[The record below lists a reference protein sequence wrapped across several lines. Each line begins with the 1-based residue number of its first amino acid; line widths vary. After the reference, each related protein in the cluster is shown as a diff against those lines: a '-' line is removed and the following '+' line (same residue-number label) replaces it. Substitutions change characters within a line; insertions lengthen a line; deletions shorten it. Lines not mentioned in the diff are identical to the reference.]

1 MQMVVMEY
9 VQARPN
15 KPQDRHQIG
24 KALWLLHT
32 HGYVFGDLRE
42 PNVLYD
48 LNGHIKLICQWCGR
62 YDTNVRDEH
71 TGRYR
76 QD

>member
-1 MQMVVMEY
+1 MVVMEY
-9 VQARPN
+9 VEAGPN
-15 KPQDRHQIG
+15 KPQDRHQIE
-24 KALWLLHT
+24 KALSLLHT
-32 HGYVFGDLRE
+32 HGYVFGDLQE

-48 LNGHIKLICQWCGR
+48 SNGQVKLIDFDWCGR